1 VATSLALTT
10 LSPGTI
16 YYVRIYVTG
25 TTSGTPANKRGFNI
39 CLQSSPN
46 DESISAISLTPNI
59 SCTNTGGSLL
69 LTTMSASLPAGCQ
82 SAGNHWDVWY
92 KFTAANT
99 TSTVT
104 ISSLGTNFTSPE
116 IQLFSGSPGSLT
128 SLQCGTTT
136 LTSSSLTI
144 GTTYYIRVSNVGA
157 SAPAGTVTFNI
168 CVTQPLPPP
177 ANDNC
182 TGAVSLISN
191 TTCSNTV
198 TNLDRATA
206 TTGLPVGCES
216 AGTHYD
222 VWYSFV
228 ANNNSHTISL
238 TGLTNITTP
247 EIQLYSGTCGAL
259 TSLQCGTTSIT
270 NNSLTSGNTYYVR
283 VSSVGSLA
291 ATTGF
296 SICVTHP
303 VPPPANDDCTGAI
316 TLNSN
321 TTCSNTSGTLISAT
335 ASSGI
340 PIGCASAGSLYDVW
354 YKFVATGTVQN
365 VSVTGLGAGITNPE
379 LQIFSGTCGTL
390 TSLACGTTS
399 LVVPNI
405 IVGATYYVR
414 VSNIGSSPS
423 SGGTFSICV
432 TAPVQATYDISRT
445 YINVTKGAA
454 GGTVNPGDTLEMR
467 AILSISSKTL
477 DSLSFIDT
485 LYNTKGLRLVP
496 GSLAWR
502 TNEGKIYGNGASAF
516 TDALDADQGTVY
528 TNGLDTII
536 RINIGAGSN
545 GTTRGQ
551 LTSTSFPRVFTS
563 PCLIMATYR
572 VVVYAGYNTK
582 INFKTGALTYKD
594 QATGILTN
602 ARFPVNNLVVYNSP
616 GLCPN
621 AVSATNA
628 LGAESNGTFGLPSG
642 GTPLARN
649 RGTTPYIGT
658 GYTYKPFTTTGGPN
672 DYFYGIANNTSSAFT
687 TINTWGKPDATYRVF
702 NLWDITGDHTGAS
715 NPTRGNPACDTT
727 KPVSPTNPCGYMLVI
742 NSAYRADTAF
752 TYTVNNLCPNTYYE
766 LSAWFKNICYK
777 CGADSLGRSST
788 TALYIPTAPGDS
800 SGVRP
805 NIAFDVNGSDY
816 YTTGDIRYSGV
827 TPNGS
832 DSTNQWVKRGF
843 VYLTGP
849 SETSFLLTLRNN
861 APGGGGNDWALD
873 DIAVNTCLPNMRYSP
888 SLNPSVCQNNP
899 IAINDTIRSY
909 FNTYQ
914 NYKWQ
919 RSTDAGN
926 SWSDI
931 SGATGTSTPTWNG
944 SAWEYITSYTV
955 PVSATTLSNAGDK
968 YRVVV
973 STTAGN
979 LSNSSCQVTD
989 GVSQIALNVMD
1000 CGVVLNTDL
1009 LSFNG
1014 KLANNRSNLFWTTTR
1029 EHEVLRYHVEKSLD
1043 GTNFTRIGTVN
1054 GRNNTSAENNHYSFT
1069 DSSLLAGKTFYRI
1082 VITNPAGKMKFSR
1095 IIQLNTTSFDDFKV
1109 GIMTNPFQKDLQFDV
1124 TLNSDSKIKVALLN
1138 ASGVPVRQKDFT
1150 AYNGVNYYALQ
1161 DLQGLSQ
1168 GIYILQIQNKDQTIT
1183 RKLIKK

>member
-1 VATSLALTT
+1 MRTNTVIRLLLLVFTLIQTSEVVQAQATC
-10 LSPGTI
+10 LSPGKLIPGCVANADLQDALNASPVGACGSATSSTTFGI
-16 YYVRIYVTG
+16 WYTFTAGATSQSITVAGVGAGSGASLTTSSTYIEAFSGSCGSLTPISSCQNVGSALNLTSLVVGNTYFIRIYVT
-25 TTSGTPANKRGFNI
+25 TNPNTNPAKRSFT
-39 CLQSSPN
+39 
-46 DESISAISLTPNI
+46 ISL
-59 SCTNTGGSLL
+59 
-69 LTTMSASLPAGCQ
+69 
-82 SAGNHWDVWY
+82 
-92 KFTAANT
+92 
-99 TSTVT
+99 
-104 ISSLGTNFTSPE
+104 
-116 IQLFSGSPGSLT
+116 SG
-128 SLQCGTTT
+128 
-136 LTSSSLTI
+136 
-144 GTTYYIRVSNVGA
+144 
-157 SAPAGTVTFNI
+157 
-168 CVTQPLPPP
+168 PP

-182 TGAVSLISN
+182 VNAISLISGS
-191 TTCSNTV
+191 TCNI
-198 TNLDRATA
+198 
-206 TTGLPVGCES
+206 TTGSLSNATISSPAVTSSCT
-216 AGTHYD
+216 GTPGGD

-228 ANNNSHTISL
+228 ATTAYPTISL
-238 TGLTNITTP
+238 SNIGASFTSSF
-247 EIQLYSGTCGAL
+247 IQLLSGSCGAF
-259 TSLQCGTTSIT
+259 TSLACANAS
-270 NNSLTSGNTYYVR
+270 SLTPASALIPGNTYYIR
-283 VSSVGSLA
+283 VYSATA
-291 ATTGF
+291 APSGCNWGF
-296 SICVTHP
+296 DICIVSA
-303 VPPPANDDCTGAI
+303 PPPSNDDCNAAI
-316 TLNSN
+316 NLVSN
-321 TTCSNTSGTLISAT
+321 TTCSSTTATLAGATPSLSIPLGCSAAGTYNDVWFSFT
-335 ASSGI
+335 A
-340 PIGCASAGSLYDVW
+340 ASASQTVTINPSNT
-354 YKFVATGTVQN
+354 TGTN
-365 VSVTGLGAGITNPE
+365 ITNPAVQ
-379 LQIFSGTCGTL
+379 LFSGSCGTL
-390 TSLACGTTS
+390 TSLACGTTT
-399 LVVPNI
+399 LTATGLTIGN
-405 IVGATYYVR
+405 TYYVR
-414 VSNIGSSPS
+414 VSNAGSVINS
-423 SGGTFSICV
+423 SGTFTICV
-432 TAPVQATYDISRT
+432 THPVPPTPATYEISRT
-445 YINVTKGAA
+445 YINVTKGST

-467 AILSISSKTL
+467 AILSINTKTL

-485 LYNTKGLRLVP
+485 LYNTKGIRLVP

-502 TNEGKIYGNGASAF
+502 TNEGKIYGNGANAF
-516 TDALDADQGTVY
+516 TDALDADPGTVY
-528 TNGLDTII
+528 TNGLDTVI

-545 GTTRGQ
+545 GTTRGS
-551 LTSTSFPRVFTS
+551 LTSTSYPRVFGS

-628 LGAESNGTFGLPSG
+628 LGAESNGTFGTPS

-658 GYTYKPFTTTGGPN
+658 GYTYMPFTATGGPN
-672 DYFYGIANNTSSAFT
+672 DYFYGIANNTSQTFT
-687 TINTWGKPDATYRVF
+687 TVNTWLKPDASTYRVF
-702 NLWDITGDHTGAS
+702 KFWDITGDHTGAS
-715 NPTRGNPACDTT
+715 NPAMGNPACDTT

-777 CGADSLGRSST
+777 CGADSLGRSAT
-788 TALYIPTAPGDS
+788 TSGYIPSAPGDS

-816 YTTGDIRYSGV
+816 YTTGEIRYTGV
-827 TPNGS
+827 TPTGS

-849 SETSFLLTLRNN
+849 TETSFLLTLRNN

-888 SLNPSVCQNNP
+888 SLNPSVCQNNA

-919 RSTDAGN
+919 RSTDAGT

-931 SGATGTSTPTWNG
+931 SGATGTSTPSWNG

-979 LSNSSCQVTD
+979 LSNASCQVTD

-1029 EHEVLRYHVEKSLD
+1029 EHEALRYHVEKSLD
-1043 GTNFTRIGTVN
+1043 GTTFTRIGAVN
-1054 GRNNTSAENNHYSFT
+1054 GHNNTSVENNHYSFT
-1069 DSSLLAGKTFYRI
+1069 DSSLLAGKTYYRI
-1082 VITNPAGKMKFSR
+1082 TITNSAGKMKYSR
-1095 IIQLNTTSFDDFKV
+1095 IIQLNTSSQEDFKV

-1124 TLNSDSKIKVALLN
+1124 TLNDDSRIKVALLN
-1138 ASGVPVRQKDFT
+1138 ASGAPVRQKDFT
-1150 AYNGVNYYALQ
+1150 AYSGVNYFAFQ
-1161 DLQGLSQ
+1161 DLQSLSQ
-1168 GIYILQIQNKDQTIT
+1168 GIYILQVQNKDQTIT

>member
-1 VATSLALTT
+1 MRTNTVIKGLLSLTLILFSTSFIYAGPAPANDNCAATSPLLTSSAAGVCSTTMT
-10 LSPGTI
+10 LQDATTSATPGTCGGATAYDVWFRYI
-16 YYVRIYVTG
+16 AKSNPVTISLNITG
-25 TTSGTPANKRGFNI
+25 SSLSATSTYIEVLSGSCGSFTSVACGPA
-39 CLQSSPN
+39 SSRLILN
-46 DESISAISLTPNI
+46 SLTP
-59 SCTNTGGSLL
+59 
-69 LTTMSASLPAGCQ
+69 
-82 SAGNHWDVWY
+82 
-92 KFTAANT
+92 
-99 TSTVT
+99 
-104 ISSLGTNFTSPE
+104 
-116 IQLFSGSPGSLT
+116 
-128 SLQCGTTT
+128 
-136 LTSSSLTI
+136 
-144 GTTYYIRVSNVGA
+144 GTTYYIRAYVISIPNTNGANKYDFTICLKDPPSNDDCSGAVSLTSSINCTPTLTTLDLATA
-157 SAPAGTVTFNI
+157 STGIPAGCAPAGT
-168 CVTQPLPPP
+168 
-177 ANDNC
+177 
-182 TGAVSLISN
+182 S
-191 TTCSNTV
+191 
-198 TNLDRATA
+198 
-206 TTGLPVGCES
+206 
-216 AGTHYD
+216 YD
-222 VWYSFV
+222 VWYSFSALNTTETV
-228 ANNNSHTISL
+228 TISGLGGTINNSAVQIF
-238 TGLTNITTP
+238 
-247 EIQLYSGTCGAL
+247 SGTCGSL
-259 TSLQCGTTSIT
+259 TSLACGTLSATA
-270 NNSLTSGNTYYVR
+270 NSFTIGTTYFVRISNIGSNPSG
-283 VSSVGSLA
+283 VGTA
-291 ATTGF
+291 DF
-296 SICVTHP
+296 NICVTHP
-303 VPPPANDDCTGAI
+303 QPPPSNDDCSGAV
-316 TLNSN
+316 TLTSGAG
-321 TTCSNTSGTLISAT
+321 CSNTAATLISAT
-335 ASSGI
+335 ASTGI
-340 PIGCASAGSLYDVW
+340 PAGCASPGTLYDVW
-354 YKFVATGTVQN
+354 FKFVATGTIQN
-365 VSVTGLGAGITNPE
+365 ATISSVGGNINNPE
-379 LQIFSGTCGTL
+379 VQIFSGSCGTL
-390 TSLACGTTS
+390 TSLACGNLSAVTS
-399 LVVPNI
+399 GLTIGN
-405 IVGATYYVR
+405 TYYVR

-423 SGGTFSICV
+423 SAGGFNICV
-432 TAPVQATYDISRT
+432 SAPVPATYDISRS
-445 YINVTKGAA
+445 YINVTKGST

-467 AILSISSKTL
+467 AILAISSKTL

-528 TNGLDTII
+528 TNGSDTII

-551 LTSTSFPRVFTS
+551 LSSTSFPRVFTS

-594 QATGILTN
+594 QATGILTS
-602 ARFPVNNLVVYNSP
+602 AKFPVNNLVVYNSP

-628 LGAESNGTFGLPSG
+628 LGAESNGTFGTPS

-687 TINTWGKPDATYRVF
+687 TINTWGKPDNTYRVF
-702 NLWDITGDHTGAS
+702 NLWDITGDHTGATNLS
-715 NPTRGNPACDTT
+715 RGNPACDTT

-788 TALYIPTAPGDS
+788 TAAYIPTSPGDS

-827 TPNGS
+827 TPTGS

-873 DIAVNTCLPNMRYSP
+873 DIGVNTCLPNMRYSP
-888 SLNPSVCQNNP
+888 SLNPTTCQNNP
-899 IAINDTIRSY
+899 LAINDTIRSY

-919 RSTDAGN
+919 RSTDNGT

-931 SGATGTSTPTWNG
+931 SGATGTSSPAWNG
-944 SAWEYITSYTV
+944 SEWEYITSYTV
-955 PVSATTLSNAGDK
+955 PVSATTLSNTGDK

-979 LSNSSCQVTD
+979 LSNASCQVTD
-989 GVSQIALNVMD
+989 GVSQIALSVLD

-1014 KLANNRSNLFWTTTR
+1014 KLANNRSNLYWTTTR
-1029 EHEVLRYHVEKSLD
+1029 EHEPLRFNVEKSFD
-1043 GTNFTRIGTVN
+1043 GTNFTKIGIVN
-1054 GRNNTSAENNHYSFT
+1054 GHNNNSTENNLYSFT
-1069 DSSLLAGKTFYRI
+1069 DSSILAGKTYYRI
-1082 VITNPAGKMKFSR
+1082 ILSNPAGKMKYSR
-1095 IIQLNTTSFDDFKV
+1095 IIQLNSTSFDDFKV

-1138 ASGVPVRQKDFT
+1138 ASGAPVRQKDFT
-1150 AYNGVNYYALQ
+1150 AYSGVNYFSFQ
-1161 DLQGLSQ
+1161 DLQSLSQ
-1168 GIYILQIQNKDQTIT
+1168 GIYILQVQNKYQTIT
-1183 RKLIKK
+1183 KKLIKK

>member
-1 VATSLALTT
+1 MRTKSTLRILVTCFFLVLINIAFAQPSNDLCGNASPITPTLPCTTVSGDLQDATSTGSPAATCAGATSPTNDVWYSFTAISPNVNISISNLGTSFGGTSPFIELFSGTCGSFTSLICQNGSTPLSFTT
-10 LSPGTI
+10 LIPGTT
-16 YYVRIYVTG
+16 YYFRVYVTG
-25 TTSGTPANKRGFNI
+25 STSSKPAKRTFDI
-39 CLQSSPN
+39 CLTSSPN
-46 DESISAISLTPNI
+46 DDPGYALTLTPNTA
-59 SCTNTGGSLL
+59 CTNTSGSLNL
-69 LTTMSASLPAGCQ
+69 ASLSTGIPAGCQ
-82 SAGNHWDVWY
+82 TAGNHWDVWY

-99 TSTVT
+99 SSTVT
-104 ISSLGTNFTSPE
+104 ISTLGTGLASPE
-116 IQLFSGSPGSLT
+116 IQLFSGTPGSLS

-136 LTSSSLTI
+136 LTATSLTI
-144 GTTYYIRVSNVGA
+144 GSTYYIRVSNIGA
-157 SAPAGTVTFNI
+157 SAPTSTATFNI
-168 CVTQPLPPP
+168 CVT
-177 ANDNC
+177 
-182 TGAVSLISN
+182 
-191 TTCSNTV
+191 
-198 TNLDRATA
+198 
-206 TTGLPVGCES
+206 
-216 AGTHYD
+216 
-222 VWYSFV
+222 
-228 ANNNSHTISL
+228 
-238 TGLTNITTP
+238 
-247 EIQLYSGTCGAL
+247 
-259 TSLQCGTTSIT
+259 
-270 NNSLTSGNTYYVR
+270 
-283 VSSVGSLA
+283 
-291 ATTGF
+291 
-296 SICVTHP
+296 HP
-303 VPPPANDDCTGAI
+303 QPPPANDDCAGAI
-316 TLNSN
+316 TLTSSAG
-321 TTCSNTSGTLISAT
+321 CSNTAATLISAT

-340 PIGCASAGSLYDVW
+340 PAGCASPGTLYDVW
-354 YKFVATGTVQN
+354 FKFVATGTIQN
-365 VSVTGLGAGITNPE
+365 ASISSVGGGITNPE
-379 LQIFSGTCGTL
+379 VQIFSGSCGTL

-399 LVVPNI
+399 AVTSGLT
-405 IVGATYYVR
+405 VGNTYYVR

-423 SGGTFSICV
+423 SAGGFNICV
-432 TAPVQATYDISRT
+432 SAPVPATYEISRT
-445 YINVTKGAA
+445 YINVTKGST

-467 AILSISSKTL
+467 AILSINTKSL

-502 TNEGKIYGNGASAF
+502 TNEGKIYGNGANAF

-528 TNGLDTII
+528 TNGLDTIV
-536 RINIGAGSN
+536 RINIGAGST
-545 GTTRGQ
+545 GTARGA
-551 LTSTSFPRVFTS
+551 LTSTSYPRVFGS

-582 INFKTGALTYKD
+582 INFKTGALTYRD
-594 QATGILTN
+594 QATGILSN

-642 GTPLARN
+642 SAPLARN

-658 GYTYKPFTTTGGPN
+658 GYTYKPFTTAGGPN
-672 DYFYGIANNTSSAFT
+672 DYFYGIANNTSQTFT
-687 TINTWGKPDATYRVF
+687 TINTWGKPNSTYRVF
-702 NLWDITGDHTGAS
+702 DLWDISGDHTGAS
-715 NPTRGNPACDTT
+715 NPAMGNPACDTT

-777 CGADSLGRSST
+777 CGADSLGRNHST
-788 TALYIPTAPGDS
+788 AGYIPTAPGDT

-816 YTTGDIRYSGV
+816 YTTGDIRYTGV
-827 TPNGS
+827 TPTGS

-849 SETSFLLTLRNN
+849 TETSFLLTLRNN

-899 IAINDTIRSY
+899 VVINDTIRSY

-919 RSTDAGN
+919 RSTDNGT

-931 SGATGTSTPTWNG
+931 SGATGTSSPVWNG

-955 PVSATTLSNAGDK
+955 PTSATTLSNAGDK

-979 LSNSSCQVTD
+979 LSNSNCQVTD

-1029 EHEVLRYHVEKSLD
+1029 EHEALRFNVEKSFD
-1043 GTNFTRIGTVN
+1043 GSNFTKIGSVN
-1054 GRNNTSAENNHYSFT
+1054 GHNVNSAENNHYSFT
-1069 DSSLLAGKTFYRI
+1069 DSSILAGKTYYRI
-1082 VITNPAGKMKFSR
+1082 MLTNPAGKMKFSR
-1095 IIQLNTTSFDDFKV
+1095 IIQLNSNSLDDFKV
-1109 GIMTNPFQKDLQFDV
+1109 GVMTNPFQKDLQFDV

-1138 ASGVPVRQKDFT
+1138 ASGAPVRQKDFT
-1150 AYNGVNYYALQ
+1150 AYSGINYFALQ
-1161 DLQGLSQ
+1161 DLQSLSQ
-1168 GIYILQIQNKDQTIT
+1168 GIYILQVQSKDQTIT
-1183 RKLIKK
+1183 KKLIKK